1 MAQAVVTLRIMPESP
16 DTDIHGVQG
25 AAEQLI
31 DEFVGEKG
39 EKRVSIEPVAFGLN
53 ALKITF
59 VMDESQGST
68 EPLEQK
74 IAVLHGV
81 GSVQVI
87 DVRRAI
93 G

>member
-1 MAQAVVTLRIMPESP
+1 MTQAVVTLRIMPESP
-16 DTDIHGVQG
+16 NVDLHKIQD
-25 AAEQLI
+25 AAEKEI
-31 DEFVGEKG
+31 NHFVGEKG
-39 EKRVSIEPVAFGLN
+39 EKRVSIEPVAFGLK

-81 GSVQVI
+81 SSVQVI